1 MTMQKIATKDF
12 TAELILEGSWGERRL
27 GKHPSSME
35 LWQGEE
41 AGYAF
46 IEWDIP
52 ALDRT
57 EEIGI
62 WFDRD
67 TKELTDYDGI
77 FSLPVE
83 AIALLEENGIKVGED
98 FH

>member
-1 MTMQKIATKDF
+1 MGKLIATRAF
-12 TAELILEGSWGERRL
+12 EAELILEGSWGTRQL

-35 LWQGEE
+35 LWERDDPGC
-41 AGYAF
+41 YF

-52 ALDRT
+52 HMDRT

-62 WFDRD
+62 WVDRGS
-67 TKELTDYDGI
+67 KELIDYDGV
-77 FSLPVE
+77 FSLPIQ
-83 AIALLEENGIKVGED
+83 AIALLEENGIKVGAD

>member
-1 MTMQKIATKDF
+1 MSAKLATKAF
-12 TAELILEGSWGERRL
+12 EAEMTLEGSWGERKL
-27 GKHPSSME
+27 GKHASTME
-35 LWQGEE
+35 LWECDG
-41 AGYAF
+41 AGRYF

-52 ALDRT
+52 SLEKT

-67 TKELTDYDGI
+67 TRELTDYDGV
-77 FSLPVE
+77 FSLPIQ
-83 AIALLEENGIKVGED
+83 AIALLEEYGIKVGAD